1 MDHAWLELRV
11 EGPAPVREALACLLT
26 EWGAGGAVEGADAIS
41 VYFAPE
47 ERERVEAQLSLYA
60 RDLGSPSL
68 AWSWAEVQAGWEDSW
83 KAFFRPARV
92 SPRLAVCPTWEDW
105 APGDP
110 NVRVIRLD
118 PGRAFGT
125 GTHETTRLCLA
136 LLDDAIGKAP
146 PPAFLDV
153 GCGSGILSIGARL
166 LGVPRAVALD
176 IDGFAAGATREN
188 ARANGVDAGVL
199 ALCGDLRCVRG
210 AFPLVA
216 ANILYQILLGLAPAL
231 AARVAPGGLLVL
243 SGMLVPELPSAAA
256 VYGSDRVGFELLRQE
271 TLGEWG
277 ALVLQRP
284 KKGPGTQGPREP
296 PSEGARCGTDG
307 RRRR

>member
-1 MDHAWLELRV
+1 MDRAWLELRV
-11 EGPAPVREALACLLT
+11 QGPAPVREALACLLT
-26 EWGAGGAVEGADAIS
+26 EWGAGGAVEGADAVS

-47 ERERVEAQLSLYA
+47 DKERVESQLARYA
-60 RDLGSPSL
+60 RDLGSPFL
-68 AWSWAEVQAGWEDSW
+68 AWSWSEVRPGWEDAW
-83 KAFFRPARV
+83 KAHFRPARV
-92 SPRLAVCPTWEDW
+92 CPRLAVCPTWEDW
-105 APGDP
+105 SPGDP

-136 LLDDAIGKAP
+136 LLDDAVGQP
-146 PPAFLDV
+146 PPSAFLDV

-176 IDGFAAGATREN
+176 IDGLAAGATLEN
-188 ARANGVDAGVL
+188 ARANRVAAGVH
-199 ALCGDLRCVRG
+199 AVCGDLRCVRG

-231 AARVAPGGLLVL
+231 ADRVAPGGLLVL
-243 SGMLVPELPSAAA
+243 SGMLAPELPSAAA
-256 VYGSDRVGFELLRQE
+256 VYGSHRVGFEVLRRK

-277 ALVLQRP
+277 ALVLRKP
-284 KKGPGTQGPREP
+284 
-296 PSEGARCGTDG
+296 AV
-307 RRRR
+307 

>member
-1 MDHAWLELRV
+1 MSTVEREWLELRV

-26 EWGAGGAVEGADAIS
+26 EWGAGGAVEGPDAVT
-41 VYFAPE
+41 VYFGPE
-47 ERERVEAQLSLYA
+47 ERAGVEARLGRYA
-60 RDLGSPSL
+60 EDLGDPGL
-68 AWSWAEVQAGWEDSW
+68 RWSWAEVRPGWEDAW

-136 LLDDAIGKAP
+136 LLDDAVGEAP

-176 IDGFAAGATREN
+176 IDGLAVGATLEN
-188 ARANGVDAGVL
+188 ARANRVAEGVHAV
-199 ALCGDLRCVRG
+199 CGDLRCVRG

-231 AARVAPGGLLVL
+231 AARVAPGGLLLL
-243 SGMLVPELPSAAA
+243 SGMLAPELPSAAA
-256 VYGSDRVGFELLRQE
+256 VYGSRRVGFQVVHQE
-271 TLGEWG
+271 ILGAWG
-277 ALVLQRP
+277 ALVLRKP
-284 KKGPGTQGPREP
+284 
-296 PSEGARCGTDG
+296 AV
-307 RRRR
+307 

>member
-1 MDHAWLELRV
+1 MERQWLELRV
-11 EGPAPVREALACLLT
+11 EAPAPVREALACLLT
-26 EWGAGGAVEGADAIS
+26 EWGAGGAVEGPEAVT
-41 VYFAPE
+41 VYFGPD
-47 ERERVEAQLSLYA
+47 ERAGVDARLIQYA
-60 RDLGSPSL
+60 RDLGEPGL
-68 AWSWAEVQAGWEDSW
+68 RWAWSEVRPGWEDAW
-83 KAFFRPARV
+83 KAHFRPAQV

-110 NVRVIRLD
+110 SVRVIRLD

-136 LLDDAIGKAP
+136 LLDDAVGQSP

-176 IDGFAAGATREN
+176 IDGLAAGATREN
-188 ARANGVDAGVL
+188 ARANGVADGVR
-199 ALCGDLRCVRG
+199 AVCGDLRCLRG
-210 AFPLVA
+210 AFPLAA

-256 VYGSDRVGFELLRQE
+256 VYGSDRIGFEVLRQE

-277 ALVLQRP
+277 ALVL
-284 KKGPGTQGPREP
+284 
-296 PSEGARCGTDG
+296 
-307 RRRR
+307 RRTAV